1 MGVTRFLLDRFREA
15 PSKTLLLRSL
25 ALGAKGGDRVVES
38 SDGTGLSARRTGD
51 GPPVVMVHGA
61 LDGIGSFALVELH
74 LADRFGVWVYDRRG
88 RGGSGDG
95 ANYSLDREVDDLRAV
110 AAATGETPHVVG
122 HSYGAVIALSAA
134 LGGMPMRSLVVY
146 EPPINP
152 GPVTDDVIE
161 RIEQL
166 VAEDRLDDAITT
178 MARDLAG
185 VTDDEMA
192 PALRVPPIRAT
203 LRAGVRVVSRE
214 LRALQAC
221 DWSGLP
227 VAGIPTLVLDG
238 ERRGSDAYPDADQR
252 ARLATDAEQ
261 ATFAGQGHLANTYA
275 PVEFAR
281 VVGDFLARH

>member
-1 MGVTRFLLDRFREA
+1 MGVARFLLDRFREA
-15 PSKTLLLRSL
+15 PSKTRLLRSL
-25 ALGAKGGDRVVES
+25 ALGARGGDRAVES
-38 SDGTGLSARRTGD
+38 PDGTTLSARRSGD

-95 ANYSLDREVDDLRAV
+95 ADYSLEREVDDLRAV

-122 HSYGAVIALSAA
+122 HSYGAVIALAAA
-134 LGGMPMRSLVVY
+134 LDGMAMRSLVVY

-152 GPVTDDVIE
+152 GPVTDEVIE
-161 RIEQL
+161 RIERL
-166 VAEDRLDDAITT
+166 VAEDRLDDAITM
-178 MARDLAG
+178 MAGDLAG
-185 VTDDEMA
+185 VTDEELA

-203 LRAGVRVVSRE
+203 LRAGVRVVARE
-214 LRALQAC
+214 LRVIQSC
-221 DWSGLP
+221 DWAGLP
-227 VAGIPTLVLDG
+227 VTGVPTLVIDG

-252 ARLATDAEQ
+252 SGLATDVEL
-261 ATFAGQGHLANTYA
+261 ATLAGQGHLANTYA